1 MGPIEQNQDVV
12 MVARPLCRQTCVLPP
27 SYSLQACD
35 SEDIGAWTAIQAA
48 ADRYNVITES
58 LFEAAFGTDPSM
70 HRERIFIARDEDGAP
85 VGTTAAWF
93 GEGEDRARTGALG
106 RGAAGAS
113 GARARPGVGS
123 VIQ

>member
-1 MGPIEQNQDVV
+1 
-12 MVARPLCRQTCVLPP
+12 MVARPLCRQTCLLPP

-70 HRERIFIARDEDGAP
+70 YRERIFIARDEDGAP

-93 GEGEDRARTGALG
+93 GEGEDRALG
-106 RGAAGAS
+106 RVHWVAVLPAHQG
-113 GARARPGVGS
+113 RARPGVGS